1 MEENEGS
8 EIERERVMDGS
19 VKNRER
25 E

>member
-25 E
+25 K